1 MCDPILVTLW
11 KMRPHPAVHPH
22 WPLTRKYPARA
33 CNRAGSPTQGTRAD
47 KGTVREVRGVK
58 HDILTSYCEQPLAY
72 LNAPL

>member
-22 WPLTRKYPARA
+22 WPLIRKYPARA
-33 CNRAGSPTQGTRAD
+33 CNRAGSPAQGTRAD
-47 KGTVREVRGVK
+47 KGDRSWCVGK